1 MKAVHEFKIVA
12 EYSCKPPN
20 WKPMARAFARAIEEA
35 IDADGTFKDLA
46 LEAEFQEWM
55 KERREKDAGRMDGCE
70 DGSAGERRARACG

>member
-1 MKAVHEFKIVA
+1 MKAVHEFKIVS
-12 EYSCKPPN
+12 EYSGKPPN
-20 WKPMARAFARAIEEA
+20 WKPMASAFSRAIEEA

-55 KERREKDAGRMDGCE
+55 KEGREKDAGRMDGCE